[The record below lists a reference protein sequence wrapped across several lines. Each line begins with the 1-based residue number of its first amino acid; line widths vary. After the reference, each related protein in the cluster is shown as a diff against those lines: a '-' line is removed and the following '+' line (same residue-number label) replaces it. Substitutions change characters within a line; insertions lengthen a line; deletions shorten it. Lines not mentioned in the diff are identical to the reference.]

1 MFCPQCGTETHE
13 QLKFCKQCGTNL
25 RRVQGV
31 LGKGGAGF
39 KTNEAVD
46 GHRLALEE
54 YQEEREHKRKKSP
67 EEKRLN
73 EIKGGVITACVGLG
87 VTIFLFLLFSAIAN
101 TAPEPERDILR
112 AIPFAGLIPLLIGLG
127 IVFNGL
133 FISKRIV
140 ELKRRQEQAEQ
151 PPRLFP
157 VAETSPV
164 QRLAEPGQQS
174 ISDFSIVEPTT
185 TKLGERIPVPPPRNH
200 NL

>member
-25 RRVQGV
+25 RRVLGV

-39 KTNEAVD
+39 KANEAVD
-46 GHRLALEE
+46 WNRVALED

-67 EEKRLN
+67 EERRLN
-73 EIKGGVITACVGLG
+73 EIKGGVITACVGFG
-87 VTIFLFLLFSAIAN
+87 VTVFLFLLFSGIAN
-101 TAPEPERDILR
+101 AAPEPERDILR

-127 IVFNGL
+127 IIFNGL

-140 ELKRRQEQAEQ
+140 ALKQRQEQAEQ

-157 VAETSPV
+157 IAATSPV
-164 QRLAEPGQQS
+164 QRLADAGQQP
-174 ISDFSIVEPTT
+174 ISDFSIAEPTT

-200 NL
+200 NS